1 MLENILVIQNKF
13 KKGFK
18 MIKSFLIVSALIFLG
33 GCASKNTQY
42 SGFLE
47 DYSTLEP
54 SPYLPKALLYTAPGV
69 DISNY
74 ENVMVEPVR
83 IFANNEQIKAD
94 SGLLKEASM
103 YLTQRVRN
111 KLDKNP
117 NFNLVTQPQDKTLKI
132 EFAITAVEAVHDE
145 RKGYQYI
152 PVALVVSQA
161 ARASGAIDK
170 NAMVAM
176 ELRVSDANTGKI
188 LAKVLDSEAGE
199 KVNIQEKD
207 IDFKHLKPAL
217 DTWADRFSDRLDHMK
232 KNRIK

>member
-1 MLENILVIQNKF
+1 MLGNILVIQNKF

-103 YLTQRVRN
+103 YLTQRVR
-111 KLDKNP
+111 
-117 NFNLVTQPQDKTLKI
+117 
-132 EFAITAVEAVHDE
+132 H
-145 RKGYQYI
+145 
-152 PVALVVSQA
+152 
-161 ARASGAIDK
+161 
-170 NAMVAM
+170 
-176 ELRVSDANTGKI
+176 LRLNS
-188 LAKVLDSEAGE
+188 LL
-199 KVNIQEKD
+199 Q
-207 IDFKHLKPAL
+207 
-217 DTWADRFSDRLDHMK
+217 R
-232 KNRIK
+232 

>member
-1 MLENILVIQNKF
+1 MK
-13 KKGFK
+13 
-18 MIKSFLIVSALIFLG
+18 KSFLTAAALIFLV
-33 GCASKNTQY
+33 GCTNKNPQY

-54 SPYLPKALLYTAPGV
+54 SPYLAKALLYTAPGT

-83 IFANNEQIKAD
+83 IFANNEQIKAN
-94 SGLLKEASM
+94 SGLLKETSM

-117 NFNLVTQPQDKTLKI
+117 NFNLVTQAQDKTLKI
-132 EFAITAVEAVHDE
+132 EFAITAVEAVHDD

-152 PVALVVSQA
+152 PVAFVVSQA

-170 NAMVAM
+170 NAIVAM
-176 ELRVSDANTGKI
+176 ELRVSDASTGKI
-188 LAKVLDSEAGE
+188 LAKVLDSESGE
-199 KVNIQEKD
+199 KVTIEEKD

-217 DTWADRFSDRLDHMK
+217 DNWANRFSSRLDQMK
-232 KNRIK
+232 KSGIK